1 VKRAQV
7 TILLLSI
14 CIWSATNVVGQSVAP
29 VDSAKVSVLEPAGD
43 SIRILDTL
51 KHDTLM
57 PHISPA
63 KLIPIVDSTKL
74 KPPKKRGPRFAFYD
88 SLITNF
94 ISNRLNQ
101 RANLDRSWF
110 HDAGDYFKFS
120 PAFVVRDYQDTPVR
134 KTVQPYGLTGDR
146 MNTIVND
153 LAVHPFEHAI
163 EPDGMVD
170 FNDLPTAWDDGV
182 FVLPGASGMIFGGA
196 NATATL
202 LTRPQAAELKRP
214 LTELLVDKGQ
224 SGYSFARGRYAKA
237 FEDGRKI
244 DMAIAYRSAVD
255 GWHGADDDASHYNG
269 SAIWPTFANQAV
281 SVTGYL
287 YDRRGLLPVQ
297 PDLWPGFDINTV
309 TKHRF
314 DRYARIG
321 YQFWSPD
328 RPSLWEIGYH
338 HQRQGSFIAHDYTG
352 QFDLTD
358 NGLYA
363 RHDITS
369 GNSLISAELNADRQN
384 YFDGRENRNRFASDG
399 SVTLART
406 RGESKIGSRLGVR
419 WSESYRPM
427 PQVGFMLS
435 RESEK
440 FYLLASAGY
449 AEREPSLHERFLKYS
464 ASALYPNG
472 STFADSGNVNLKIE
486 RQAVASLVMEIGKTG
501 RALRLEATGG
511 RIFDGIDWVLQS
523 NADSF
528 PVHTFSPVNENIN
541 FATVSVEQTLAVD
554 SFLTIHGGASYHYV
568 TYNGDRHR
576 PYQLDRN
583 AFAGAELH
591 YYWKPKLIDL
601 WAYAEVVYLGPYD
614 GYYESDIGNSAVINA
629 TVSFHMGNFRFH
641 VLWQNLLATIY
652 RNREYDTSQGRLI
665 SYGFTW
671 NFFD

>member
-1 VKRAQV
+1 MRRFQISILQLVVCVWPMLAAQ
-7 TILLLSI
+7 
-14 CIWSATNVVGQSVAP
+14 GQSVAP
-29 VDSAKVSVLEPAGD
+29 VDSAKSAMPKPIAD
-43 SIRILDTL
+43 STQLLDTL
-51 KHDTLM
+51 KHDSAK
-57 PHISPA
+57 PAISPA
-63 KLIPIVDSTKL
+63 KLIPVVDSTGI
-74 KPPKKRGPRFAFYD
+74 KPPRKRGPRFDFFD
-88 SLITNF
+88 SLVTTF
-94 ISNRLNQ
+94 ASPRLNQ
-101 RANLDRSWF
+101 RGHLDRSWF

-163 EPDGMVD
+163 EPDGMMD

-182 FVLPGASGMIFGGA
+182 YILPGATGMIFGGA
-196 NATATL
+196 SATATL
-202 LTRPQAAELKRP
+202 LTRPQSAEVKRP

-224 SGYSFARGRYAKA
+224 SGFSFARGRYAKA

-244 DMAIAYRSAVD
+244 DMAIGYRSAVN
-255 GWHGADDDASHYNG
+255 GWYGADDDASHYNG
-269 SAIWPTFANQAV
+269 SFVWPTFANQAV
-281 SVTGYL
+281 TMTGYL

-297 PDLWPGFDINTV
+297 PDLWAPFSAYYV

-314 DRYARIG
+314 DRFARIG

-328 RPSLWEIGYH
+328 RPSLWEFGYQ
-338 HQRQGSFIAHDYTG
+338 HQRQGSFIDHDYTG

-363 RHDITS
+363 RHDVKS
-369 GNSLISAELNADRQN
+369 GNSLVSAEFSADKQN
-384 YFDGRENRNRFASDG
+384 YFDGTDNHDRFASEG

-406 RGESKIGSRLGVR
+406 MGGSNMGSRIGVR
-419 WSESYRPM
+419 WSESHRVM
-427 PQVGFMLS
+427 PQLGFTLS
-435 RESEK
+435 RESDK

-449 AEREPSLHERFLKYS
+449 AEREPSLHERLLKYS
-464 ASALYPNG
+464 ASDLYPNG
-472 STFADSGNVNLKIE
+472 STFADSGNTNLKIE
-486 RQAVASLVMEIGKTG
+486 RQAVGSLVVEIGKTG
-501 RALRLEATGG
+501 RALRFEATGG
-511 RIFDGIDWVLQS
+511 RIFDGIDWVLQG
-523 NADSF
+523 NPDTF
-528 PVHTFSPVNENIN
+528 PVHTFAPVNENIN

-554 SFLTIHGGASYHYV
+554 SFLTLHGGASYHYV
-568 TYNGDRHR
+568 TYDGDRHR
-576 PYQLDRN
+576 PYQPDRN

-591 YYWKPKLIDL
+591 YYWKPKLIDV
-601 WAYAEVVYLGPYD
+601 WGYAEVVYLGPYD

-629 TVSFHMGNFRFH
+629 TVSFRMGNFRFH